1 MISVFAEIQ
10 VKPGRRQAVLDSFA
24 QLLPDVLAEKG
35 CSAYV
40 PLVDVPTQLAW
51 QHKAPHSIFMWEQW
65 ASVQHLEQHLA
76 MPHMKQ
82 HQERVKD
89 DVLNVVI
96 NIIDHALPAKA

>member
-24 QLLPDVLAEKG
+24 QLLPDVLAEQG
-35 CSAYV
+35 CGGYV
-40 PLVDVPTQLAW
+40 PMVDVPTQLAW
-51 QHKAPHSIFMWEQW
+51 QRQAPDFIFMWEQW
-65 ASVQHLEQHLA
+65 ASVQHLEQHLV
-76 MPHMKQ
+76 MPHMKR

-89 DVLNVVI
+89 DVLDVVI